1 VSYAKNFLDNSD
13 IKICTVVSFPEGT
26 DKTQEKDE
34 LYESENLAA
43 TSIGCSNPNDSTEA
57 VE

>member
-1 VSYAKNFLDNSD
+1 MYREKLSSENTRKYVA
-13 IKICTVVSFPEGT
+13 